1 MADEN
6 NDALGMDTELE
17 LEDGTVVTLG
27 DLMQQAQQARQ
38 LQSRVQDLTKFQENA
53 TKLMRGESPDLQA
66 AYEVLRG
73 AGFSDQEAREY
84 AQDYVDS
91 EAGGGQEEE
100 MGEDDQIQKMVK
112 QSTRAAEERAEAA
125 LRETRDMRLRMLKE
139 AMDKN
144 VVSAID
150 GNPEIV
156 KMLETLDKT
165 RGREHAAGAWRA
177 LQDQVREATLKNL
190 YARRDA
196 SGGQFNED
204 WVTDEAAKAASSVT
218 QSSLNWVTDE
228 AAKAAKAIAGN
239 YRTVIGDIDAL
250 GRSPETEGEL
260 EYLKSHAPVPAPE
273 FKKGMDKG
281 DVEKDV
287 RAFNV
292 DTLSRLALDTSAG
305 GETKV

>member
-1 MADEN
+1 MADDN

-17 LEDGTVVTLG
+17 LEDGTVITLG
-27 DLMQQAQQARQ
+27 ELMQQAQQAQQ
-38 LQSRVQDLTKFQENA
+38 LQGRVQDLTRFQENA

-73 AGFSDQEAREY
+73 AGFSDQEAREF
-84 AQDYVDS
+84 AQEYVDTES
-91 EAGGGQEEE
+91 AGGQEAEV
-100 MGEDDQIQKMVK
+100 GEDDQIQQMMK

-125 LRETRDMRLRMLKE
+125 LRETRDMRLRMLRD

-196 SGGQFNED
+196 SGGQFSED
-204 WVTDEAAKAASSVT
+204 
-218 QSSLNWVTDE
+218 WVTDE

-260 EYLKSHAPVPAPE
+260 EYLKSHAPVAPPE

>member
-6 NDALGMDTELE
+6 NDALDMDTELE

-27 DLMQQAQQARQ
+27 SLMQQAAQARE
-38 LQSRVQDLTKFQENA
+38 LQGRVQDLTRFQENA
-53 TKLMRGESPDLQA
+53 TKLMRGETSDAGA
-66 AYEVLRG
+66 AYEVLKG
-73 AGFSDQEAREY
+73 AGFTDQEARQY
-84 AQDYVDS
+84 AQEYVDGELQQS
-91 EAGGGQEEE
+91 DQESDVQESP
-100 MGEDDQIQKMVK
+100 QQRNAN
-112 QSTRAAEERAEAA
+112 RAAEERADAA
-125 LRETRDMRLRMLKE
+125 LRETRDMRLRMLKD

-150 GNPEIV
+150 RNPEIV

-190 YARRDA
+190 YSRRDA
-196 SGGQFNED
+196 SGGQFSED
-204 WVTDEAAKAASSVT
+204 WVS
-218 QSSLNWVTDE
+218 DE
-228 AAKAAKAIAGN
+228 AAKAAKSIAGN

-260 EYLKSHAPVPAPE
+260 EYLKSQAPVPAPE

-292 DTLSRLALDTSAG
+292 DILSRLALDASNG
-305 GETKV
+305 GETRV

>member
-150 GNPEIV
+150 GNLEIV

-204 WVTDEAAKAASSVT
+204 
-218 QSSLNWVTDE
+218 WVTDE

>member
-6 NDALGMDTELE
+6 NDALDMDTELE
-17 LEDGTVVTLG
+17 LEDGSVVKLG

-38 LQSRVQDLTKFQENA
+38 LESRVQDLTRFQQNA
-53 TKLMRGESPDLQA
+53 TKLMRGESPDVQA

-73 AGFSDQEAREY
+73 AGFSDDEARQY
-84 AQDYVDS
+84 AQEYVEGES
-91 EAGGGQEEE
+91 GGQEAEV
-100 MGEDDQIQKMVK
+100 GEDEQIERMLK

-125 LRETRDMRLRMLKE
+125 LRETRDMRLRMLKTE
-139 AMDKN
+139 MDKN

-177 LQDQVREATLKNL
+177 LQEQVREATLKNL
-190 YARRDA
+190 YSRRDA
-196 SGGQFNED
+196 EGGRFSED
-204 WVTDEAAKAASSVT
+204 WVA
-218 QSSLNWVTDE
+218 DE

-239 YRTVIGDIDAL
+239 YRTVIGDIDGL

-260 EYLKSHAPVPAPE
+260 EFLKSKPEVKAPE
-273 FKKGMDKG
+273 FQKGMDRGVVDKN
-281 DVEKDV
+281 V
-287 RAFNV
+287 REFNV
-292 DTLSRLALDTSAG
+292 DALSRLAADAASG

>member
-6 NDALGMDTELE
+6 NDALDMDTELE
-17 LEDGTVVTLG
+17 LEDGSVVKLG
-27 DLMQQAQQARQ
+27 ELMQQAQQARQ
-38 LQSRVQDLTKFQENA
+38 LESRVQDLTRFQQNA
-53 TKLMRGESPDLQA
+53 TKLMRGESPDVQA

-73 AGFSDQEAREY
+73 AGFSDEEARQYAQEYVEGESGEQEAE
-84 AQDYVDS
+84 V
-91 EAGGGQEEE
+91 
-100 MGEDDQIQKMVK
+100 GEDEQIERMLK

-125 LRETRDMRLRMLKE
+125 LRETRDMRLRMLKTE
-139 AMDKN
+139 MDKN

-177 LQDQVREATLKNL
+177 LQEQVREATLKNL
-190 YARRDA
+190 YSRRDA
-196 SGGQFNED
+196 EGGRFSED
-204 WVTDEAAKAASSVT
+204 WVA
-218 QSSLNWVTDE
+218 DE

-239 YRTVIGDIDAL
+239 YRTVIGDIDGL

-260 EYLKSHAPVPAPE
+260 EFLKSKPEVKAPE
-273 FKKGMDKG
+273 FQKGMDRGVVDKN
-281 DVEKDV
+281 V
-287 RAFNV
+287 REFNV
-292 DTLSRLALDTSAG
+292 DALSRLAADAASG

>member
-6 NDALGMDTELE
+6 NDALDMDTELE
-17 LEDGTVVTLG
+17 LEDGSVVKLG

-38 LQSRVQDLTKFQENA
+38 LQNRVQDLTRFQENA
-53 TKLMRGESPDLQA
+53 TRLMRGENPDPQA

-73 AGFSDQEAREY
+73 AGFSDEEARQY
-84 AQDYVDS
+84 AQEYVEGES
-91 EAGGGQEEE
+91 GGQEAEVS
-100 MGEDDQIQKMVK
+100 DDEQIERMLK

-125 LRETRDMRLRMLKE
+125 LRETRDMRLRMLKTE
-139 AMDKN
+139 MDKN

-150 GNPEIV
+150 RNPEIV

-177 LQDQVREATLKNL
+177 LQEQVREATLKNL
-190 YARRDA
+190 YSRRDA
-196 SGGQFNED
+196 EGGRFSED
-204 WVTDEAAKAASSVT
+204 WVA
-218 QSSLNWVTDE
+218 DE

-239 YRTVIGDIDAL
+239 YRTVIGDIDGL

-260 EYLKSHAPVPAPE
+260 EFLKSKPEVKPPE
-273 FKKGMDKG
+273 FQKGMDRGVVDKNIR
-281 DVEKDV
+281 D
-287 RAFNV
+287 FNV
-292 DTLSRLALDTSAG
+292 DALSRAAADTAAG

>member
-6 NDALGMDTELE
+6 NDALDMDTELE
-17 LEDGTVVTLG
+17 LEDGSVVKLG

-38 LQSRVQDLTKFQENA
+38 LESRVQDLTRFQQNA
-53 TKLMRGESPDLQA
+53 TKLMRGESPDVQA

-73 AGFSDQEAREY
+73 AGFSDEEARQYAQEYVEGESGEQEAE
-84 AQDYVDS
+84 V
-91 EAGGGQEEE
+91 
-100 MGEDDQIQKMVK
+100 GEDEQIERMLK

-125 LRETRDMRLRMLKE
+125 LRETRDMRLRMLKTE
-139 AMDKN
+139 MDKN

-177 LQDQVREATLKNL
+177 LQEQVREATLKNL
-190 YARRDA
+190 YSRRDA
-196 SGGQFNED
+196 EGGRFSED
-204 WVTDEAAKAASSVT
+204 WVA
-218 QSSLNWVTDE
+218 DE

-239 YRTVIGDIDAL
+239 YRTVIGDIDGL

-260 EYLKSHAPVPAPE
+260 EFLKSKPEVKPPE
-273 FKKGMDKG
+273 FQKGMDRGAVDKN
-281 DVEKDV
+281 V
-287 RAFNV
+287 REFNV
-292 DTLSRLALDTSAG
+292 DALSRLAADAASG

>member
-1 MADEN
+1 MADN
-6 NDALGMDTELE
+6 DDALEMDTELE

-27 DLMQQAQQARQ
+27 DLMRQAQQANQ
-38 LQSRVQDLTKFQENA
+38 LQSRVQDLTRFQENA
-53 TKLMRGESPDLQA
+53 TKLMRGESPDAQA

-73 AGFSDQEAREY
+73 AGFSDQEARQY
-84 AQDYVDS
+84 AQEYVDG
-91 EAGGGQEEE
+91 EAGGAQGGEVSEEE
-100 MGEDDQIQKMVK
+100 EIERMLKK
-112 QSTRAAEERAEAA
+112 TTRAAEERAEAA
-125 LRETRDMRLRMLKE
+125 LKETREVRLRLLKE

-150 GNPEIV
+150 NNPEIV

-177 LQDQVREATLKNL
+177 LQEQVRETTLKNL
-190 YARRDA
+190 YARRD
-196 SGGQFNED
+196 STGGQFNED
-204 WVTDEAAKAASSVT
+204 WVTDEAAKAA
-218 QSSLNWVTDE
+218 
-228 AAKAAKAIAGN
+228 KAVAGN

-250 GRSPETEGEL
+250 GRAPETDGEL
-260 EYLKSHAPVPAPE
+260 EFLKAKAPVAAPE

-305 GETKV
+305 GESKV

>member
-6 NDALGMDTELE
+6 NDALDMDTELE

-27 DLMQQAQQARQ
+27 SLMQQAAQARA
-38 LQSRVQDLTKFQENA
+38 LQGKVQDLTRFQENA
-53 TKLMRGESPDLQA
+53 TKLMRGETSDASA
-66 AYEVLRG
+66 AYEVLKG
-73 AGFSDQEAREY
+73 AGFTDQEARQY
-84 AQDYVDS
+84 AQEYVDG
-91 EAGGGQEEE
+91 EMEQEGQEPAVQ
-100 MGEDDQIQKMVK
+100 DNNQH
-112 QSTRAAEERAEAA
+112 SNRAAEERAEAA
-125 LRETRDMRLRMLKE
+125 LRETRDMRLRMLKD

-190 YARRDA
+190 YSRRDA
-196 SGGQFNED
+196 SGGQFSED
-204 WVTDEAAKAASSVT
+204 WVS
-218 QSSLNWVTDE
+218 DE
-228 AAKAAKAIAGN
+228 AAKAAKSIAGN

-260 EYLKSHAPVPAPE
+260 EYLKSQAPVPAPE

-292 DTLSRLALDTSAG
+292 DLLSRLALDESNG
-305 GETKV
+305 GETRV